1 MNTDDHIYDLCGVIN
16 HLGHSISSG
25 HYTAFARTHLAHDS
39 IQDELGWRYFDDS
52 RVVEVKNPH
61 KVVTNDAYVLMYRL
75 RKTGPTNPITTTT
88 TTTSL
93 PPTIPTAKK
102 EEMNDE
108 QADNK
113 PTLIEKNEDV
123 HMADEVV
130 DVVGEDMDEELNN
143 KADNKE
149 KDEFFDVES
158 DNFSL
163 NSPTTS
169 DGLVIVTK
177 ESAAIT
183 MNSNIQDR
191 SVDRSSS
198 NNSSSSEEF
207 TSYTNLDEVD

>member
-52 RVVEVKNPH
+52 RVAEVKNSH

-75 RKTGPTNPITTTT
+75 RKTGPTNPA
-88 TTTSL
+88 TTSL
-93 PPTIPTAKK
+93 PPTIPTPKK
-102 EEMNDE
+102 EEMNE
-108 QADNK
+108 QADNNK
-113 PTLIEKNEDV
+113 STLIEKNEDV

-158 DNFSL
+158 DNFSMS
-163 NSPTTS
+163 SPTTS

-177 ESAAIT
+177 ESGAIT
-183 MNSNIQDR
+183 MNSNIQEEKI
-191 SVDRSSS
+191 DRSSS